1 MGSRSCS
8 VRCPRVVWRFNQVR
22 RSAQPI
28 LRVMKNPSRGIWLGT
43 ALTALSF
50 LSACGGGF
58 SASTFGFDVALD
70 PNPLGYEITD
80 DGVIVPSHIMTFNS
94 TAGSVGATIE
104 GYTVEYRDSSGNNIF
119 PGDSVQNSRGS
130 LNVRVPAGIQCPPFN
145 DAPVL
150 ENCTVNTP
158 GSIYARGEPAF
169 SAPTF
174 LLPIDIINQYSGL
187 VGVGGAVGATA
198 NVTFYGT
205 DDLQRRFESA
215 PFQFAISR
223 PVGN

>member
-1 MGSRSCS
+1 M
-8 VRCPRVVWRFNQVR
+8 WRFSLIER
-22 RSAQPI
+22 PSQPI
-28 LRVMKNPSRGIWLGT
+28 LSVMKNVRRGIWLGV
-43 ALTALSF
+43 ALVALSS

-58 SASTFGFDVALD
+58 SASSFGFDVALD
-70 PNPLGYEITD
+70 PGPLGYEVTD
-80 DGVIVPSHIMTFNS
+80 DGITVPSHFMIFNS

-104 GYTVEYRDSSGNNIF
+104 GYTIEYRDSSGNNIF

-130 LNVRVPAGIQCPPFN
+130 LNVRVPPGIQCPPFN
-145 DAPVL
+145 DEPVI

-158 GSIYARGEPAF
+158 GSIFARGEPAS
-169 SAPTF
+169 SAATF
-174 LLPIDIINQYSGL
+174 LLPVDIINQYGGL
-187 VGVGGAVGATA
+187 VGIGGAVGATA